1 MTYPGLKLN
10 LRPAALALRSL
21 SLRMKDELAYSFEDQ
36 ELAATVLE
44 LAEEL
49 ETIDRLLEYWGPT
62 VVSRLENHQVVQ
74 SSPDEL

>member
-1 MTYPGLKLN
+1 MKKQPGLKLN
-10 LRPAALALRSL
+10 LRPAAIALRAL
-21 SLRMKDELAYSFEDQ
+21 SLRMRDELEYSFEDQ

-62 VVSRLENHQVVQ
+62 TVSRLENHHVV
-74 SSPDEL
+74 PGEPG